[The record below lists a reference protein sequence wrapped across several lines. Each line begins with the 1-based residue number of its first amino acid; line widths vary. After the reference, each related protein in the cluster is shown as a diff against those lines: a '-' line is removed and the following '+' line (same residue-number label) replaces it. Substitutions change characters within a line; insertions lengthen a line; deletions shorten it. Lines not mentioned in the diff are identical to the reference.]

1 MAGAALAPTSVYWP
15 MLKGSVE
22 DFRDEFCVLTP
33 YVQEVLMD
41 GMFIRIKVVDTRSG
55 EVQVQMDIMV
65 CSVGDVEIVKDVLKG
80 LLKSYTAHAIRS
92 QN

>member
-22 DFRDEFCVLTP
+22 DFQDELCVLTP
-33 YVQEVLMD
+33 N
-41 GMFIRIKVVDTRSG
+41 GMFIRIKVLDTRSG
-55 EVQVQMDIMV
+55 EVQVRMDIIV
-65 CSVGDVEIVKDVLKG
+65 CSVGDVEFVKDVLKG
-80 LLKSYTAHAIRS
+80 LLKSYTTHAMRS